1 MPATRVRRAVVKSID
16 TWRAARGLPPP
27 DRDADTDPLMIVL
40 FTDFGV
46 AGPYVGQVK
55 AVLAASAPGV
65 PVIDLMHDAPAF
77 RPQPAAYLLAAV
89 AAALPPDSVVVGV
102 VDPGVGTDR
111 PPVVV
116 EADGRRFV
124 GPGNGLF
131 EIVARRAAA
140 ARIGR
145 IAWRPAALSASFHGR
160 DLFAPV
166 AAMLATGRPVPLEPA
181 AGLRRPDWPDDLPE
195 IVYVD
200 GYGNAM
206 TGLRAAPLPADVRL
220 AVGGR
225 LLARRRTFADAAPG
239 EPFWYENSSGLAE
252 IAVNRGRADHA
263 LGIAVGTPVAV
274 APNAA

>member
-1 MPATRVRRAVVKSID
+1 
-16 TWRAARGLPPP
+16 
-27 DRDADTDPLMIVL
+27 MIVL
-40 FTDFGV
+40 FTDFGL
-46 AGPYVGQVK
+46 AGPYVGQMR

-77 RPQPAAYLLAAV
+77 RPRPAAYLLAALSD
-89 AAALPPDSVVVGV
+89 ALPADAVVVGV
-102 VDPGVGTDR
+102 VDPGVGGDR

-131 EIVARRAAA
+131 EVVARRAAA
-140 ARIGR
+140 ARGFRIG
-145 IAWRPAALSASFHGR
+145 WRPAALSPSFHGR

-166 AAMLATGRPVPLEPA
+166 AALLATGRPVALEPA
-181 AGLRRPDWPDDLPE
+181 DGLGRPDWPDDLAE
-195 IVYVD
+195 VVYVD

-206 TGLRAAPLPADVRL
+206 TGLRAATLPADAVLAVAGRRL
-220 AVGGR
+220 AR
-225 LLARRRTFADAAPG
+225 QRTFGDAAPG
-239 EPFWYENSSGLAE
+239 APFWYANSCGLAE

-263 LGIAVGTPVAV
+263 LGIAVGTPVAI

>member
-1 MPATRVRRAVVKSID
+1 
-16 TWRAARGLPPP
+16 
-27 DRDADTDPLMIVL
+27 MIVL

-46 AGPYVGQVK
+46 AGPYVGQMK
-55 AVLAASAPGV
+55 AVLAARAPGV

-77 RPQPAAYLLAAV
+77 RPQPAAYLLAALID
-89 AAALPPDSVVVGV
+89 ALPADAVVVGV
-102 VDPGVGTDR
+102 IDPGVGGAR

-140 ARIGR
+140 ARIFRVG
-145 IAWRPAALSASFHGR
+145 WRPAGLSASFHGR

-166 AAMLATGRPVPLEPA
+166 AAMLATGAPAMLEPDD
-181 AGLRRPDWPDDLPE
+181 GPRRPDWPDDLSE
-195 IVYVD
+195 VVYVD

-206 TGLRAAPLPADVRL
+206 TGLRASALPADAALAVAGRRL
-220 AVGGR
+220 AR
-225 LLARRRTFADAAPG
+225 HRTFGDAAPG
-239 EPFWYENSSGLAE
+239 EAFWYANSCGLAE

-263 LGIAVGTPVAV
+263 LGIAVGTPVAA
-274 APNAA
+274 APHAA